1 MIFATTTGEGVDVD
15 TARHQLTVDLTEHE
29 TEVLR
34 GRTCRLFVSLGLSHE
49 TVARIFRTS
58 PRTVARTLDY
68 LDAAEATSNT
78 ELPFDPV
85 RDEAGLD

>member
-1 MIFATTTGEGVDVD
+1 MLFATTTGEGIDVD
-15 TARHQLTVDLTEHE
+15 TVRHRLTVDLTEHE

-49 TVARIFRTS
+49 TIGRIFNSSRA
-58 PRTVARTLDY
+58 TVWRSLDY
-68 LDAAEATSNT
+68 LDAAEAASNT

-85 RDEAGLD
+85 RAEAALD